1 MGKAHHKKVQDFKLP
16 DQNFN
21 QPIKYTMIEQLD
33 NGNIDEDLATL
44 RLNKLEEFWI
54 QKLKTLHLY
63 DFNAE
68 FNFPNQ

>member
-1 MGKAHHKKVQDFKLP
+1 
-16 DQNFN
+16 
-21 QPIKYTMIEQLD
+21 MIEQLD
-33 NGNIDEDLATL
+33 NANIDEDLAAL
-44 RLNKLEEFWI
+44 KLKKLEDFWI